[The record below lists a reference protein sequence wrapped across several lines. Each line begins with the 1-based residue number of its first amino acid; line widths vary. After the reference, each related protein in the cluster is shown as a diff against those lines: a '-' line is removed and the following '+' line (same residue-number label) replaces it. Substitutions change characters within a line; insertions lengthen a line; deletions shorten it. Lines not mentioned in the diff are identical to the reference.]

1 MTNYIVRGGE
11 QELPPPYSMKRVELY
26 AFCIQGNRHAIQ
38 SIIDR
43 DLNEPASGRTHYT
56 AFADEIFLVF
66 AKQRYLVPGNQC
78 GWVEET
84 DVGFWIP
91 LFATDPSRIRFYQPY
106 LFVDI
111 PTAMATG
118 REIYGFHKIQGD
130 FQIPSLQVP
139 PEYFSVDA
147 ITPRGKDRQAVSQRI
162 FTLTCPPGESQT
174 KESYDEFSKIGN
186 RFAEILFDNP
196 YKIAIPGMSLP
207 INLSDYLFSPELGMV
222 FLKQF
227 RDAADPTL
235 ACYQAIVE
243 ANSNVTRFRKG
254 GLLEG
259 NYILD
264 VLSNA
269 YFPFISDFGLKSTSV
284 PVQFGIWCDFDFD
297 FSAGTIIH
305 QNV

>member
-1 MTNYIVRGGE
+1 MTDYIVRGGE
-11 QELPPPYSMKRVELY
+11 QELPPPYHMKQVEFY
-26 AFCIQGNRHAIQ
+26 AFCIQGNQNAIQ
-38 SIIDR
+38 SIVDR
-43 DLNEPASGRTHYT
+43 DLNGPASGKMHYS
-56 AFADEIFLVF
+56 AFTDKLFLVF
-66 AKQRYLVPGNQC
+66 AKQQYLVPGNDC
-78 GWVEET
+78 GWVKET

-91 LFATDPSRIRFYQPY
+91 LFAKDPFRIRFYQPY

-118 REIYGFHKIQGD
+118 REIYGFHKIQGE

-147 ITPRGKDRQAVSQRI
+147 ITPRGKDRQAISQRI
-162 FTLTCPPGESQT
+162 FTLTCPPEETHS
-174 KESYDEFSKIGN
+174 KESFDELSKLGN
-186 RFAEILFDNP
+186 EFAKILFDDP
-196 YKIAIPGMSLP
+196 FKIKIPSTGST
-207 INLSDYLFSPELGMV
+207 INLLEHLFFPEVGMV

-227 RDAADPTL
+227 RDAADPKL

-243 ANSNVTRFRKG
+243 ANSKVTLFRKG
-254 GLLEG
+254 GILEG

-264 VLSNA
+264 ILSNA

-284 PVQFGIWCDFDFD
+284 SIQFGLWCDFDFD
-297 FSAGTIIH
+297 FSPGKIIH

>member
-1 MTNYIVRGGE
+1 MKNYIMRGGE
-11 QELPPPYSMKRVELY
+11 QELPPPYRMKQVEFY
-26 AFCIQGNRHAIQ
+26 AFCIQGNQNAIQ
-38 SIIDR
+38 SIVDR
-43 DLNEPASGRTHYT
+43 ELNAPASGRAHYHV
-56 AFADEIFLVF
+56 FSDYLFLVF
-66 AKQRYLVPGNQC
+66 AKQQYLAPGNDC

-91 LFATDPSRIRFYQPY
+91 LFEKEIHGIRFYQPY

-118 REIYGFHKIQGD
+118 REIYGFHKIQGQ
-130 FQIPSLQVP
+130 FQIPSLRVP

-147 ITPRGKDRQAVSQRI
+147 ITPRGKDRQAISQRM
-162 FTLTCPPGESQT
+162 FTLSCTPGESRT
-174 KESYDEFSKIGN
+174 KKLYNEFSKLGN
-186 RFAEILFDNP
+186 HLVEILFDDP
-196 YKIAIPGMSLP
+196 SKIKIPDANIT
-207 INLSDYLFSPELGMV
+207 INLWDNLFHSEIIMV

-243 ANSNVTRFRKG
+243 ASSNVTCFRKG
-254 GLLEG
+254 GDLEG

-264 VLSNA
+264 VLSNP
-269 YFPFISDFGLKSTSV
+269 YFPFVSDFGLKSTSI
-284 PVQFGIWCDFDFD
+284 PIQFGIWCDFDFD
-297 FSAGTIIH
+297 FSPGRIIH